1 MLATRGAGGDAPPLP
16 RRSGHRAGERLRR
29 ACTLA
34 LPCVV
39 AALLWC
45 GAAAQAQSVR
55 TDFYGTNGTVNAEVL
70 SGNTLY
76 LGGSFTRVGPQTGC
90 GVPLDAVSGAP
101 VAGFPLVLGQVN
113 AVAPDGAGGWYLGG
127 SFTSVGG
134 LARSN
139 LARVLADNSVSA
151 WNPGANGIVRTLVVD
166 GGVVYVGGEFSSA
179 GGQVRSDIAALD
191 AVTGLATTWAPQAN
205 GSVRAL
211 AASGGIIYA
220 GGQFLSIGGQARNRI
235 AALDATTGLATAWAP
250 GSDGTVR
257 ALAVSGG
264 MVYAGGFFSSIGG
277 QVRGNLAAL
286 DAASGLAV
294 LGNPNAT
301 GQVATLVVSGGTL
314 FVGGAFG
321 SVGGK
326 TRSNLAALDP
336 ATGLATA
343 WNPGASAQVLA
354 LAVHDGLL
362 YAGGDFLSVGGQ
374 ARGRIA
380 AVDVASGSVTAWDP
394 SAYGTVSA
402 LAADGGTVYAGGS
415 FAGIGGLERNNL
427 AALDVTTGAATTWA
441 PSVDGQILGL
451 AMTEDAVYLGGGFT
465 TVGGQPRGNLAAVSV
480 SSGLT
485 TPWNPGADGQVL
497 ALDIS
502 GETVYAGGLFSSV
515 GGQSR
520 DNLAALDATS
530 GLATSW
536 NPGPDGQIVVVGVS
550 GGTVYAGGS
559 FSHAGGQSRNNLA
572 ALDAATGSA
581 TAWNPDP
588 NGTIRAL
595 ALGCGTVYVGGFFTT
610 IGTQARN
617 RLAALDATT
626 GLASGWNPG
635 ADGPVLALTLSDGT
649 VYAGGVVGFIGGQP
663 RNRVAALDPTS
674 GAATSWNPNANGTV
688 RALVVGGGSVYA
700 GGSFGAM
707 GSLPLA
713 NVAAIA
719 ADHNLACS
727 TIALTPPTLP
737 AGVVGATYAQTLTA
751 SGGTAPYCYAVTA
764 GQLPPGLV
772 LDVGTGALSGTPTTV
787 GAFAFSIDASDVKAC
802 SGTRTY
808 VLSIFST
815 PAQSNVAANT
825 SGLCISPAHPCV
837 RVPFVFD
844 RAEASP
850 ALALSVTFQID
861 LSKLAL
867 CTTSPWG
874 SIHAGTWLAGFSRS
888 FQVVDNGGGSYTVD
902 QAILGTP
909 CGATGGGQAFTV
921 DLKSVDGD
929 GSGALTVTAVSARD
943 CSNNPIAALPGS
955 PAALAILNSPIA
967 ILPGTLP
974 GGSTGVAYSQALTA
988 AAGAAPFTFALSAG
1002 ELPDG
1007 LALSSAGS
1015 LSGTP
1020 TVSGTFSFT
1029 VGVTDANDCTGSQP
1043 YSLDIVCSP
1052 LALRTN
1058 PPPAGV
1064 VDVPYSQA
1072 LRVVNGRA
1080 PFTFVLA
1087 DGELPPGLVLAAD
1100 GVISGSPTAAGT
1112 SWFTVGVSDANGC
1125 SGSRGYLVNVF
1136 ATAPQSFVAADPSGL
1151 CISVAH
1157 SCVSVPF
1164 VFTRADA
1171 VPARALSATFQLDV
1185 SKLALCTPAN
1195 PAASVHVGSWLAGY
1209 ARSLQVIDNGGGSYT
1224 VDQAIL
1230 GGACGATGGG
1240 QVFTVDL
1247 KSVGD
1252 DGAGLIT
1259 TTAVSVR
1266 DCGNLPIP
1274 AAAGAPVAITIDYN
1288 GPTSIT
1294 DLAAAQVLTGNGTG
1308 GTTGIALTW
1317 ASGGAGTVSLYR
1329 APFGSYPEYDDDV
1342 AVTPPNPTL
1351 APGTPWTLAAASAT
1365 SGYVDH
1371 PPARGFWHYVALV
1384 TDECGSPSTAS
1395 NMTSGTLDYHLGD
1408 VSDGVTVGQGNNH
1421 VGTEDISLLGANYGI
1436 GDAEISAR
1444 HVEYLDVG
1452 PTTDGLPGSR
1462 PKPDDQINFEDLM
1475 IFATNYTAVSGPAL
1489 ATSATG
1495 AQPAAARDEFIVLA
1509 PSLVAPGPAVTA
1521 TLRLR
1526 GAGRIQGFS
1535 AQLGWNASV
1544 VRPLA
1549 MQSSRF
1555 IEAQGGVVLSPR
1567 PGAVDAA
1574 LLGAR
1579 SQGMAGDGIVAMV
1592 TFEVL
1597 RAGDAAIR
1605 LAGVVARDPANRPIA
1620 TEEVQQT
1627 SRPEPPGQTLLFA
1640 PTPNPFRGRGTLT
1653 FSLAEPGPVELS
1665 MYSVDGRRVRTLA
1678 SGPREAGVFHIT
1690 WDGADDGNRPV
1701 APGVFY
1707 ARLSAAG
1714 RQFTKRLVYLR

>member
-1 MLATRGAGGDAPPLP
+1 M
-16 RRSGHRAGERLRR
+16 
-29 ACTLA
+29 CTFV

-39 AALLWC
+39 AVLLWC
-45 GAAAQAQSVR
+45 SAAAQAQSLR

-76 LGGSFTRVGPQTGC
+76 LGGSFTRVGPQTGS
-90 GVPLDAVSGAP
+90 GVPLDAASGAP
-101 VAGFPLVLGQVN
+101 VTGFPLVAGPVN
-113 AVAPDGAGGWYLGG
+113 AVAPDGAGGWYLAG

-134 LARSN
+134 LARSG
-139 LARVLADNSVSA
+139 LAQVLADNSVSA
-151 WNPGANGIVRTLVVD
+151 WNPGANGIVRTLVVN

-179 GGQVRSDIAALD
+179 GGQTRSNIAALD
-191 AVTGLATTWAPQAN
+191 AVTGLATAWTPQAN
-205 GSVRAL
+205 GSVRTL
-211 AASGGIIYA
+211 ASSGGIVYA
-220 GGQFLSIGGQARNRI
+220 GGQFLSIGGQTRSRI

-250 GSDGTVR
+250 GSNGTVR

-264 MVYAGGFFSSIGG
+264 MVWAGGFFSSIGG

-286 DAASGLAV
+286 DATTGLAL
-294 LGNPNAT
+294 LGNPNLT
-301 GQVATLVVSGGTL
+301 GQVATLAVSGGTL

-321 SVGGK
+321 SVDGMP
-326 TRSNLAALDP
+326 RSNLAALDL
-336 ATGLATA
+336 ATALATA
-343 WNPGASAQVLA
+343 WNPGPNGQVLA

-362 YAGGDFLSVGGQ
+362 YAGGDFLSAGGQ
-374 ARGRIA
+374 ARSRIA
-380 AVDVASGSVTAWDP
+380 ALDLASGLATAWDP
-394 SAYGTVSA
+394 SAFGTVSA

-415 FAGIGGLERNNL
+415 FAGIGGLVRNNL
-427 AALDVTTGAATTWA
+427 VALDVTTGAATTWA

-451 AMTEDAVYLGGGFT
+451 AVTEEAVYLGGGFT
-465 TVGGQPRGNLAAVSV
+465 TVGGQPRDNLAAVGV
-480 SSGLT
+480 TSGIT
-485 TPWNPGADGQVL
+485 TPWNPDADGQVL
-497 ALDIS
+497 ALQVS
-502 GETVYAGGLFSSV
+502 GGTVYAGGLFSSI

-520 DNLAALDATS
+520 NNLAALDATS
-530 GLATSW
+530 GLATTW
-536 NPGPDGQIVVVGVS
+536 NPGPDGQIVVIGLS

-559 FSHAGGQSRNNLA
+559 FSHAGGQVRNNLA
-572 ALDAATGSA
+572 ALDASSGLATS
-581 TAWNPDP
+581 WNPNP

-595 ALGCGTVYVGGFFTT
+595 ALGCGTVYAGGFFTT
-610 IGTQARN
+610 IGAQARN

-626 GLASGWNPG
+626 GLATGWNPG
-635 ADGPVLALTLSDGT
+635 ADGPVFALTLSDGT
-649 VYAGGVVGFIGGQP
+649 VYAGGIVSFIGGQP
-663 RNRVAALDPTS
+663 RNRIAALDPTS
-674 GAATSWNPNANGTV
+674 GAATSWNPNANATV
-688 RALVVGGGSVYA
+688 RVLVAGGGAVYA
-700 GGSFGAM
+700 GGSFGAL

-713 NVAAIA
+713 NVAAIE

-727 TIALTPPTLP
+727 TIALAPPTLP
-737 AGVVGATYAQTLTA
+737 AGVMGATYAQTLVA
-751 SGGTAPYCYAVTA
+751 SGGTPPYCYAVTA

-772 LDVGTGALSGTPTTV
+772 LDSGTGALGGTPTTV
-787 GAFAFSIDASDVKAC
+787 GAFAFSVDVTDVKAC

-815 PAQSNVAANT
+815 PALSNVAANT

-850 ALALSVTFQID
+850 AMALSVTFQID
-861 LSKLAL
+861 VSKLAL
-867 CTTSPWG
+867 CTPASPG
-874 SIHAGTWLAGFSRS
+874 VSIRRGTWLADFSRS

-909 CGATGGGQAFTV
+909 CGATSGGQVFTV
-921 DLKSVDGD
+921 DLKSVGGD
-929 GSGALTVTAVSARD
+929 GSGAITVTTVSARD
-943 CSNNPIAALPGS
+943 CSNNPIAVLPGS
-955 PAALAILNSPIA
+955 PAGLAILNTPIA
-967 ILPGTLP
+967 ILPATLP
-974 GGSTGVAYSQALTA
+974 GGSTGVAYSQTLTA
-988 AAGAAPFTFALSAG
+988 APGAAPFSFALSAG

-1029 VGVTDANDCTGSQP
+1029 VGVSDANDCTASQP
-1043 YSLDIVCSP
+1043 YSLVIACTP

-1064 VDVPYSQA
+1064 VDVAYSHT
-1072 LRVVNGRA
+1072 LSVVSGRA

-1087 DGELPPGLVLAAD
+1087 DGELPPGLVLAAN
-1100 GVISGSPTAAGT
+1100 GVISGFPTVAGT

-1136 ATAPQSFVAADPSGL
+1136 ATAPQSFVAADISGL
-1151 CISVAH
+1151 CITVAH

-1164 VFTRADA
+1164 VFTRSDA
-1171 VPARALSATFQLDV
+1171 VPARALSATFQIDV

-1195 PAASVHVGSWLAGY
+1195 PAASIHVGTWLAGFS
-1209 ARSLQVIDNGGGSYT
+1209 RSLQVIDNGGGSYT

-1230 GGACGATGGG
+1230 GASCGATNGG

-1247 KSVGD
+1247 KSIGD
-1252 DGAGLIT
+1252 DGPGLIT
-1259 TTAVSVR
+1259 ATAVSVR
-1266 DCGNLPIP
+1266 DCDNLPIP
-1274 AAAGAPVAITIDYN
+1274 AAPGAPTAITIDNN
-1288 GPTSIT
+1288 GPTAIT
-1294 DLAAAQVLTGNGTG
+1294 DLAAAQVITGNGTG
-1308 GTTGIALTW
+1308 GTTGIVLTW
-1317 ASGGAGTVSLYR
+1317 ASGGAGAVSLYR
-1329 APFGSYPEYDDDV
+1329 APFGSYPDYDDDV
-1342 AVTPPNPTL
+1342 PVSPPNPS
-1351 APGTPWTLAAASAT
+1351 AVPGAPWTLAAASAV

-1384 TDECGSPSTAS
+1384 IDECGSPSTAS
-1395 NMTSGTLDYHLGD
+1395 NMTTGTLDYHLGD
-1408 VSDGVTVGQGNNH
+1408 VSNGITAGQGNNR
-1421 VGTEDISLLGANYGI
+1421 VGTEDVSLLGSNYGI
-1436 GDAEISAR
+1436 GDAEITAR

-1452 PTTDGLPGSR
+1452 PTTDGLSTSR

-1475 IFATNYTAVSGPAL
+1475 IFATNFGTVSGPAL
-1489 ATSATG
+1489 VTSAAG
-1495 AQPAAARDEFIVLA
+1495 AQPVAARDEFIVLA
-1509 PSLVAPGPAVTA
+1509 PSQVAPGQAVTA

-1549 MQSSRF
+1549 MQSSQF
-1555 IEAQGGVVLSPR
+1555 IEAQGGVVFSPR
-1567 PGAVDAA
+1567 PGTVDAA

-1579 SQGMAGDGIVAMV
+1579 SQGMVGDGVVATV

-1597 RAGDAAIR
+1597 RAGDAAIH
-1605 LAGVVARDPANRPIA
+1605 LAGVAARDPANRPLA
-1620 TEEVQQT
+1620 AEAVQQT
-1627 SRPEPPGQTLLFA
+1627 SRSELPGQTLLFA

-1653 FSLAEPGPVELS
+1653 FSLAEPGLVEL
-1665 MYSVDGRRVRTLA
+1665 MVFSVDGRRVRTLA

-1690 WDGADDGNRPV
+1690 WEGVDDGNRPV